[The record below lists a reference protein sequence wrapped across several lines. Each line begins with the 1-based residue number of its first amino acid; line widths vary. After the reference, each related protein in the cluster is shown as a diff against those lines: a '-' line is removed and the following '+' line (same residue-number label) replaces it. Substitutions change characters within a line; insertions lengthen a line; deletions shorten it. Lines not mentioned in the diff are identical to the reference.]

1 MNEIKNLKI
10 LSLNVC
16 GLVSK
21 LKCPE
26 FVSLIN
32 EYDLVGIQET
42 KTDDA
47 DSHIDIPGY
56 DIYFHNRDN
65 ISRYRSGGIALIV
78 KKKFVPFITV
88 DKQNTS
94 KLVLLFTV
102 SKHIF
107 GPKTKSE
114 DLFCGVEYIPPYGS
128 QYASAD
134 PYTEI
139 QLEILRFCGDSKNI
153 LLFGD
158 FNSRS
163 KDLSDFTE
171 VDGFISDVFGTEN
184 LLSENACMYDCF
196 DKIMYRLLGK
206 AQILL

>member
-42 KTDDA
+42 KTDDV

-78 KKKFVPFITV
+78 KKKFMPFNTV
-88 DKQNTS
+88 DKQTQAS
-94 KLVLLFTV
+94 
-102 SKHIF
+102 
-107 GPKTKSE
+107 
-114 DLFCGVEYIPPYGS
+114 LFCCL
-128 QYASAD
+128 QYQSIFLVQRQKAKIYFASGI
-134 PYTEI
+134 YTTVW
-139 QLEILRFCGDSKNI
+139 
-153 LLFGD
+153 
-158 FNSRS
+158 
-163 KDLSDFTE
+163 LS
-171 VDGFISDVFGTEN
+171 I
-184 LLSENACMYDCF
+184 C
-196 DKIMYRLLGK
+196 
-206 AQILL
+206 